1 MSLLRFE
8 QAHLAFGTH
17 VLLDS
22 VNLNLMEG
30 DRIGLLGRNGA
41 GKSSLLSLIAN
52 RQQVDGGQI
61 LRSSNLRVA
70 ELAQELPAAS

>member
-8 QAHLAFGTH
+8 QTHLAFGTH
-17 VLLDS
+17 VLLDN
-22 VNLNLMEG
+22 VNLNLAEG

-52 RQQVDGGQI
+52 RQQPDGGQI
-61 LRSSNLRVA
+61 WRTSDSRVA
-70 ELAQELPAAS
+70 EL